1 MKSIFPGMDPL
12 LESSWSDAHT
22 SLCTYTRDQLQ
33 TKLPHDLR
41 ARLEEQVQLTL
52 PEDEVT
58 GRIAASA
65 VYHPNVQITESEFA
79 TNSSV
84 TQTADIRLSTAKP
97 HVVNFQPKN
106 LFRRISVIERP
117 TDRLITT
124 IEFICPE
131 YKSNT
136 RRRLVF
142 HERQEE
148 LLDAGVNL
156 VEIDLVR
163 AGEWTMF
170 PDEDFVPQVCRNPYR
185 IIVVRAELPDE
196 AECYEVKLSEPLP
209 TIAIPL
215 RPTDQDVALEIQPL
229 VSEAFEKAAYSTSD
243 YERAPLPS
251 YSAEE
256 NTWVM
261 NRLTAAGIYRSPS
274 DADQKAR

>member
-1 MKSIFPGMDPL
+1 MDPL
-12 LESSWSDAHT
+12 LESSWSDTHT
-22 SLCTYTRDQLQ
+22 RLCTYTADQLQ
-33 TKLPHDLR
+33 DKLPHDLR
-41 ARLEEQVQLTL
+41 ARLEEQVQLAL

-58 GRIAASA
+58 TQKPVIRFVPDVTVSESDFARSGGTAVIEAPPKTPVSARSHIVFFDPVTKTRRVSIVDRIAG
-65 VYHPNVQITESEFA
+65 
-79 TNSSV
+79 
-84 TQTADIRLSTAKP
+84 K
-97 HVVNFQPKN
+97 
-106 LFRRISVIERP
+106 
-117 TDRLITT
+117 LITT
-124 IEFICPE
+124 IEFLSPAN
-131 YKSNT
+131 KTSAVG
-136 RRRLVF
+136 RSQF
-142 HERQEE
+142 RQKQRE

-163 AGEWTMF
+163 AGGWAMTPAEEYL
-170 PDEDFVPQVCRNPYR
+170 PLHLRNPYR

-229 VSEAFEKAAYSTSD
+229 ISEAFEKAAYSTSD
-243 YERAPLPS
+243 YERAPLPF

-256 NTWVM
+256 NAWVM

>member
-1 MKSIFPGMDPL
+1 MDPL

-33 TKLPHDLR
+33 AKLPHDLR
-41 ARLEEQVQLTL
+41 ARLEERIQLTL
-52 PEDEVT
+52 PEDQVT
-58 GRIAASA
+58 GETPPIRFIPDISVSESGRRNSGGTAVKEAPGQIGVAARSHIIFSDPVSKTRRVSIVDRIAG
-65 VYHPNVQITESEFA
+65 
-79 TNSSV
+79 
-84 TQTADIRLSTAKP
+84 K
-97 HVVNFQPKN
+97 
-106 LFRRISVIERP
+106 
-117 TDRLITT
+117 LITT
-124 IEFICPE
+124 IEFLSPANKISE
-131 YKSNT
+131 A
-136 RRRLVF
+136 RRVQF
-142 HERQEE
+142 RQKQRE

-156 VEIDLVR
+156 VEIDLIR
-163 AGEWTMF
+163 AGGWAMTPAEEYL
-170 PDEDFVPQVCRNPYR
+170 PLHLRNPYR

-215 RPTDQDVALEIQPL
+215 RPTDQDITLEIQPL

-256 NTWVM
+256 NAWVM
-261 NRLTAAGIYRSPS
+261 NRLTAAGIYRSPT